1 MAIDDIGLHQSFK
14 LNGIP
19 YTKPDLKA
27 LAYDLVKEG
36 SDFEKS
42 IGNFL
47 SDWLDEKSTIE
58 VQTSGSTGTPKN
70 ILLKKQH
77 MVNSALATGEYFDL
91 KKGNTAFLCL
101 PTDYIAGKMMLVR
114 AMILGLELDYV
125 EPTSSPLSGLSKDY
139 DFAAMVPL
147 QLENSLKEIEMIK
160 TLIVGG
166 TVVSRSLKEKVQEKN
181 TAVFETYGMTET
193 ITHVAVTRINGVVE
207 YFDSAQHK
215 LRRIHFNAIPNVAF
229 SIDKRDC
236 LVISAPKVS
245 NNPVITN
252 DIVNLISETKFE
264 WLGRYDTII
273 NSGGI
278 KLFPE
283 QIEEKLS
290 SLLSNRF
297 FVAGIPD
304 EKLGQKLVLIVEGE
318 IDSNEL
324 IRILDEFVALE
335 RFEVPKNIY
344 ALPEFVTTDTG
355 KIRRKENLLLIKK

>member
-193 ITHVAVTRINGVVE
+193 ITHVAVRRINGVVE
-207 YFDSAQHK
+207 
-215 LRRIHFNAIPNVAF
+215 HFNAIPNLAF
-229 SIDKRDC
+229 SIDNRDC

-245 NNPVITN
+245 DNPIITN
-252 DIVNLISETKFE
+252 DIVNLISETEFQ